1 MLRRRRGRRTIP
13 ALVRKVSLQ
22 QAAEMTI
29 VENLQ
34 REDLSALEQAE
45 AFRVL
50 SNEFKMT
57 QQQIGSGWGCRG
69 RR

>member
-1 MLRRRRGRRTIP
+1 MRRRRRGRRIF
-13 ALVRKVSLQ
+13 RRWCGGFRLQ

-45 AFRVL
+45 AFA
-50 SNEFKMT
+50 
-57 QQQIGSGWGCRG
+57 C
-69 RR
+69 